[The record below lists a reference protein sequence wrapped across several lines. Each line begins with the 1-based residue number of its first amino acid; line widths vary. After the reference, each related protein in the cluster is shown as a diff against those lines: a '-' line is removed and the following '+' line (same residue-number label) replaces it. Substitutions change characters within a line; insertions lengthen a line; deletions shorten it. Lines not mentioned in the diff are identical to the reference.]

1 MNINIQDL
9 KIIDGT
15 DNWYK
20 EHGEGYRI
28 VYLYENDYKVGAY
41 AKNIEDF
48 MMDFAESAPID
59 IESNIPKF
67 ISTEDLLY
75 RYLEDLNE
83 ITGVALYKTD
93 GNLIMKKMQK
103 DITKGINKV

>member
-20 EHGEGYRI
+20 KHGEGYRI
-28 VYLYENDYKVGAY
+28 VYLYEKYYKVGTY

-67 ISTEDLLY
+67 VSTEDLLY

-93 GNLIMKKMQK
+93 GTLIMEKMQK
-103 DITKGINKV
+103 NIARGINKV